1 MIRERANRL
10 AKFISSCMTTALAAF
25 AALACFSCSNFEEG
39 AFLKKYGDIAS
50 VTSIYPSRGLI
61 SEGGRLYTDDTDELV
76 IDYYVDNPGHDEFEC
91 SLSVPGVTDLVAEG
105 ITVTSD
111 NLNRITVTYPQGFLA
126 SRNVDTGGTGD
137 VSPYVSIVRK
147 SDNYAQ
153 CYDNRALYCNT
164 RPPAASALSQLYSD
178 ITVDPPINERLVVC
192 FSVATIPTD
201 VYLLRVVDKR
211 SGTVHSYDVSGG
223 TIANQA
229 SNGWELTS
237 TVPGTLEPTYDEGP
251 SFTPSGTA
259 YYIETDV
266 QNLKSRTPF
275 DIELTFYD
283 RGGLSATTT
292 TVSHGR
298 KLAAPTCNIATGTP
312 TLWNTFDQPYVDFI
326 IYAPSNCSDA
336 TLHFAIEDD
345 AGNPVADING
355 NVSTV
360 TGAATF
366 RLYPKVDGSVQTYTV
381 SQAYATKAGWIDSNN
396 ATSAIGVNGDLN
408 VEGKMLDDVTY
419 SPTPAAGTSYPQETE
434 VTITSPQG
442 ADITWYCT
450 GRPVETGPSPVKV
463 VLEAAGTHDFGA
475 APYKDY
481 YQTHGVTNASYS
493 VAATVVYVAS
503 YGHAQSDPTEPGD
516 GTKDNPF
523 DNFTDAINLLDGA
536 GSAVNPLNTIYVLDD
551 MIGMNSPIS
560 ISNGYYNIVGC
571 KGKTPGNPAKL
582 GNATSGTVLAVN
594 GSATVTLRA
603 ITIADHTYADSGVVS
618 VIGGTFILKDHV
630 KITGNMDST
639 GKAHNIQLGSGQKI
653 SVDADGLAGTKVGV
667 SVIDTPAIGT
677 PTLITTGYKDSA
689 SSADLPLAHFVSD
702 AGFASMLSE
711 ETATL
716 GEAVFAAGGGSID
729 IGDIYSVSFEEDA
742 ASSVGSL
749 HVYKAVATSSAGT
762 TDITSEITSWSMK
775 LYCLNSYTGTTFDT
789 NEADLFG
796 FDEATYVLKINA
808 VYGGNTYSSE
818 IEIKHLA
825 SEFSTN
831 ADTLYS
837 ASADMTN
844 NIHAKVENV
853 AGGIKFTISRPH
865 ETWYEPSA
873 GGGFGVIIIYRQEVG
888 GATSLRCE
896 YSPDPSATTAEVFW
910 PLCDT
915 GARYVYDVQIEPINP
930 RSYRECIRHEMLSI
944 TPDDGGG
951 VETITYSGGTS
962 LSVTASFVSEKPKI
976 VITDPPMSATG
987 DSRVES
993 YQMEVHYNAGENW
1006 SQTDTEWMTCYS
1018 CAPTSLVHLDPYA
1031 GTGTDFRTQ
1040 LASFGHDRFF
1050 SEVKFVFTIDSC
1062 PGQKWAH
1069 KVVDSNYVVVG
1080 PAGSAA
1086 IPADFKKITAG
1097 SFKRKESSTSA
1108 TAYTVTLTKD
1118 FYMCEHEVTQKE
1130 WFEVMGVKQED
1141 MYATDKGWGDN
1152 YPVYYVNWYHAIAY
1166 CNKKSA
1172 AEGLTPCYTVS
1183 GVSDWGTLAYASIPT
1198 SSDST
1203 WNAASYDP
1211 DADGYRLPTEAE
1223 WEYAALGDYKDDP
1236 NWNGYGSNSSASVFA
1251 GYNGSNDINDYAW
1264 CAGTATDRKT
1274 HEVKGMA
1281 TNSYDLY
1288 DMSGNVYEWCW
1299 DWNGNYASA
1308 DVTDPLGASGSS
1320 RVYRGGSW
1328 NLGASYCSVAYRNG
1342 ASPYGRDSIVGFR
1355 VVRNAP

>member
-1 MIRERANRL
+1 MIKKNAGRFVKL
-10 AKFISSCMTTALAAF
+10 ISSLISALA
-25 AALACFSCSNFEEG
+25 LYSCSNFQEG
-39 AFLKKYGDIAS
+39 DFLKKYGDIAS
-50 VTSIYPSRGLI
+50 VQSVSFSRTAIRGGDGWYNVDSSGDLTI
-61 SEGGRLYTDDTDELV
+61 SYQ
-76 IDYYVDNPGHDEFEC
+76 IDNPGNVDLEA
-91 SLSVPGVTDLVAEG
+91 SLSVAGVADLVTAG
-105 ITVTSD
+105 ITYTVDSKTSV
-111 NLNRITVTYPQGFLA
+111 TVTYPAPYLSSA
-126 SRNVDTGGTGD
+126 DMDAGGTGD
-137 VSPYVSIVRK
+137 ISPKLFLTRT

-153 CYDNRALYCNT
+153 SYDTQRVKCNAP
-164 RPPAASALSQLYSD
+164 PPAFTNALSQIYSD
-178 ITVDPPINERLVVC
+178 AAVDPPINERLALC
-192 FSVATIPTD
+192 FSLPTLPQD

-223 TIANQA
+223 TIADQT
-229 SNGWELTS
+229 SNGWDLTS
-237 TVPGTLEPTYDEGP
+237 TAPGTLEPTYDGGP
-251 SFTPSGTA
+251 AFTPSGTA
-259 YYIETDV
+259 YYIATDV

-298 KLAAPTCNIATGTP
+298 KLATPTCNIATGTP

-366 RLYPKVDGSVQTYTV
+366 RLYPKTDGSAQTYTV
-381 SQAYATKAGWIDSNN
+381 SQAYATKAGWLDSND
-396 ATSAIGVNGDLN
+396 AASTIGVSGALN
-408 VEGKMLDDVTY
+408 VEGKMLDDVVY
-419 SPTPAAGTSYPQETE
+419 SPTPGASCPQETE
-434 VTITSPQG
+434 VTIASAQG

-450 GRPVETGPSPVKV
+450 GRPVETGPSPIKF
-463 VLEAAGTHDFGA
+463 VLEAADSYTFGA

-481 YQTHGVTNASYS
+481 YQTPGIKNATYNVS
-493 VAATVVYVAS
+493 ATTVYVAS
-503 YGHAQSDPTEPGD
+503 DGHGPGDTPAGD
-516 GTKDNPF
+516 GTKDHPF
-523 DNFTDAINLLDGA
+523 KTFSQAKYLLDNA
-536 GSAVNPLNTIYVLDD
+536 GTPDNQNNTIYVLDD
-551 MIGMNSPIS
+551 MTSIDGLTS
-560 ISNGYYNIVGC
+560 ISGGYYNIVGC
-571 KGKTPGNPAKL
+571 KDKTPGNSVNL
-582 GNATSGTVLAVN
+582 GANGDGTVLQV
-594 GSATVTLRA
+594 SAGTLTLRS
-603 ITIADHTYADSGVVS
+603 ITITGATNASSGVVN
-618 VIGGTFILKDHV
+618 VTGGTFTLKDHV
-630 KITGNMDST
+630 RITGNVDST

-653 SVDADGLAGTKVGV
+653 NVDAYGLAGTKVGV
-667 SVIDTPAIGT
+667 SVIDTPTIGT

-689 SSADLPLAHFVSD
+689 SSADLPIVHFVSD
-702 AGFASMLSE
+702 SGYAAILSE
-711 ETATL
+711 ATATL
-716 GEAVFAAGGGSID
+716 GEAAFAVGGGSID
-729 IGDIYSVSFEEDA
+729 IGEIYSVDFEEDA

-749 HVYKAVATSSAGT
+749 HVYKAIATSSAGT

-831 ADTLYS
+831 ATDLYS

-873 GGGFGVIIIYRQEVG
+873 GGGFGVITIYRQEVG
-888 GATSLRCE
+888 GATPLRCE

-910 PLCDT
+910 PLCDAGT
-915 GARYVYDVQIEPINP
+915 RYVYDVQIEPINP
-930 RSYRECIRHEMLSI
+930 RSYREYIRHEMLSI

-951 VETITYSGGTS
+951 EENIVYSSGT
-962 LSVTASFVSEKPKI
+962 LSATASFVAEKPKVVIANPPTI
-976 VITDPPMSATG
+976 VTPDP
-987 DSRVES
+987 RVES

-1006 SQTDTEWMTCYS
+1006 SQPDTEWMTYYI
-1018 CAPTSLVHLDPYA
+1018 CAPTSLVHIDPYD
-1031 GTGTDFRTQ
+1031 GTGTDFRTM
-1040 LASFGHDRFF
+1040 LASYGHDRFF
-1050 SEVKFVFTIDSC
+1050 IQVKFVFTLASC

-1069 KVVDSNYVVVG
+1069 KVVDSNYVVMG
-1080 PAGSAA
+1080 AAGSAA

-1097 SFKRKESSTSA
+1097 SFKRAASA
-1108 TAYTVTLTKD
+1108 GDTAYTVTLTKD

-1141 MYATDKGWGDN
+1141 MYATDNGWGDN
-1152 YPVYYVNWYHAIAY
+1152 YPVYYVNWYQAIAY

-1198 SSDST
+1198 SSNST

-1223 WEYAALGDYKDDP
+1223 WEYAVLGDYKDDP
-1236 NWNGYGSNSSASVFA
+1236 NWNGYGNSSNSSAVVFA
-1251 GYNGSNDINDYAW
+1251 GYNGSNSIDAYAW
-1264 CAGTATDRKT
+1264 HDGNASNKT
-1274 HEVKGMA
+1274 HVVKDKDP
-1281 TNSYDLY
+1281 NSYSLY
-1288 DMSGNVYEWCW
+1288 DMSGNVSEWCW
-1299 DWNGNYASA
+1299 DWYGSYDSA
-1308 DVTDPLGASGSS
+1308 DVSDPSGASFGSYRIS
-1320 RVYRGGSW
+1320 RGGSW
-1328 NLGASYCSVAYRNG
+1328 CSDADSCSVAYRNND
-1342 ASPYGRDSIVGFR
+1342 SPNYRYDSLGFR

>member
-111 NLNRITVTYPQGFLA
+111 NINRITVTYPQTFLA

-178 ITVDPPINERLVVC
+178 TTVDPPINERLVVC

-223 TIANQA
+223 TIADQT
-229 SNGWELTS
+229 SNGWDLTS
-237 TVPGTLEPTYDEGP
+237 TVPGTLEPTYDDGP
-251 SFTPSGTA
+251 AFTPTGPA
-259 YYIETDV
+259 YYIATDV

-298 KLAAPTCNIATGTP
+298 KLATPTCNIATGTP

-326 IYAPSNCSDA
+326 IYAPSNCGDA

-366 RLYPKVDGSVQTYTV
+366 RLYPKVDGTIQTYTV

-396 ATSAIGVNGDLN
+396 AASAIGVNGDLN

-419 SPTPAAGTSYPQETE
+419 SPTPGASCPQETE
-434 VTITSPQG
+434 VTITSAQG

-450 GRPVETGPSPVKV
+450 GRPVETGPSPIKF
-463 VLEAAGTHDFGA
+463 VLEAADNYTFGA

-481 YQTHGVTNASYS
+481 YQTPGIKNATYNVS
-493 VAATVVYVAS
+493 ATTVYVAS
-503 YGHAQSDPTEPGD
+503 DGHGPGDTPAGD
-516 GTKDNPF
+516 GTKGHPF
-523 DNFTDAINLLDGA
+523 KTFSQAKYLLDNA
-536 GSAVNPLNTIYVLDD
+536 GTPDNPLNTIYVLDD
-551 MIGMNSPIS
+551 MTS
-560 ISNGYYNIVGC
+560 IDGLSDFSNGYYNIVGC
-571 KGKTPGNPAKL
+571 KGKTPGSPARL
-582 GNATSGTVLAVN
+582 GVNGGGTVLAVN
-594 GSATVTLRA
+594 GSATVSLRA
-603 ITIADHTYADSGVVS
+603 ITITGDTNAASGVVS
-618 VIGGTFILKDHV
+618 VLGGTFILKDKV
-630 KITGNMDST
+630 NITGNTYAS
-639 GKAHNIQLGSGQKI
+639 GNARNISLGSGQKI
-653 SVDADGLAGTKVGV
+653 NVDADGLAGTKVGISAV
-667 SVIDTPAIGT
+667 DVP
-677 PTLITTGYKDSA
+677 TTGNPVVFTSGYAASA
-689 SSADLPLAHFVSD
+689 SAADLPYAHFTSD
-702 AGFASMLSE
+702 SGYAAILSE
-711 ETATL
+711 ATATL
-716 GEAVFAAGGGSID
+716 GEAAFAVGGGSID
-729 IGDIYSVSFEEDA
+729 IGEIYSVSFEEDA

-808 VYGGNTYSSE
+808 VYGGATYSSE

-831 ADTLYS
+831 AATLYS

-853 AGGIKFTISRPH
+853 SGGIKFTISRPH

-873 GGGFGVIIIYRQEVG
+873 GGGIGVITIYRQEVG
-888 GATSLRCE
+888 TATPLRCE

-915 GARYVYDVQIEPINP
+915 GTRYVYSVQIEPINP
-930 RSYRECIRHEMLSI
+930 RSYREYIRHEMVSI

-951 VETITYSGGTS
+951 EENITYSGGT
-962 LSVTASFVSEKPKI
+962 LSATASFVAEKPKVVIANPPTI
-976 VITDPPMSATG
+976 VTPDP
-987 DSRVES
+987 RVES
-993 YQMEVHYNAGENW
+993 YQMEVHYNAGEDW
-1006 SQTDTEWMTCYS
+1006 GQPDTEWMTYYI
-1018 CAPTSLVHLDPYA
+1018 CAPTSLVHIDPYD
-1031 GTGTDFRTQ
+1031 GTGTDFRTM

-1050 SEVKFVFTIDSC
+1050 IQVKFVFTLSSC
-1062 PGQKWAH
+1062 PGQKWSH
-1069 KVVDSNYVVVG
+1069 KVVDSNYVVMG
-1080 PAGSAA
+1080 AAGSAA
-1086 IPADFKKITAG
+1086 N
-1097 SFKRKESSTSA
+1097 
-1108 TAYTVTLTKD
+1108 VT
-1118 FYMCEHEVTQKE
+1118 FVHS
-1130 WFEVMGVKQED
+1130 
-1141 MYATDKGWGDN
+1141 N
-1152 YPVYYVNWYHAIAY
+1152 
-1166 CNKKSA
+1166 
-1172 AEGLTPCYTVS
+1172 
-1183 GVSDWGTLAYASIPT
+1183 
-1198 SSDST
+1198 
-1203 WNAASYDP
+1203 
-1211 DADGYRLPTEAE
+1211 
-1223 WEYAALGDYKDDP
+1223 YAALASSVWTKTYQVGAAAAVNITSNDLVAISASTGDTIVFTYDHEKVGGVTATVSNGRDFAPVDV
-1236 NWNGYGSNSSASVFA
+1236 NTTAHTVTFNTAGLSNAEGRWYLTISGYGAYYDSGVVQ
-1251 GYNGSNDINDYAW
+1251 
-1264 CAGTATDRKT
+1264 TAPVSQEFVITL
-1274 HEVKGMA
+1274 
-1281 TNSYDLY
+1281 N
-1288 DMSGNVYEWCW
+1288 
-1299 DWNGNYASA
+1299 
-1308 DVTDPLGASGSS
+1308 
-1320 RVYRGGSW
+1320 
-1328 NLGASYCSVAYRNG
+1328 
-1342 ASPYGRDSIVGFR
+1342 
-1355 VVRNAP
+1355 

>member
-1 MIRERANRL
+1 
-10 AKFISSCMTTALAAF
+10 MTTALAAF

-61 SEGGRLYTDDTDELV
+61 SEGGRLYTDDADELV

-178 ITVDPPINERLVVC
+178 TTVDPPINERLVVC

-223 TIANQA
+223 TIADQT

-237 TVPGTLEPTYDEGP
+237 TAPGTLEPTYDDGP
-251 SFTPSGTA
+251 AFTPTGPA
-259 YYIETDV
+259 YYIATDV

-298 KLAAPTCNIATGTP
+298 KLATPTCNIATGTP

-326 IYAPSNCSDA
+326 IYAPSNCGDA

-366 RLYPKVDGSVQTYTV
+366 RLYPKVDGTIQTYTV

-396 ATSAIGVNGDLN
+396 AASAIGVNGDLN

-419 SPTPAAGTSYPQETE
+419 SPTPGASCPQETE
-434 VTITSPQG
+434 VTITSAQG
-442 ADITWYCT
+442 ADITWSYGT
-450 GRPVETGPSPVKV
+450 HAPETGPSPIKF
-463 VLEAAGTHDFGA
+463 VLEAAGNYTFEA

-503 YGHAQSDPTEPGD
+503 DGHGPGDTPAGD
-516 GTKDNPF
+516 GTKDHPF
-523 DNFTDAINLLDGA
+523 KTFSQAKYLLDNA
-536 GSAVNPLNTIYVLDD
+536 GTPDNPLNTIYVLDD
-551 MIGMNSPIS
+551 MTS
-560 ISNGYYNIVGC
+560 IDGLSDFSNGYYNIVGC
-571 KGKTPGNPAKL
+571 KGKTPGSPVNL
-582 GNATSGTVLAVN
+582 GVNGGGTVLSVN
-594 GSATVTLRA
+594 GTATVSLRA
-603 ITIADHTYADSGVVS
+603 ITITGDTNAASGVVS
-618 VIGGTFILKDHV
+618 VLGGTFILKDKV
-630 KITGNMDST
+630 NITGNTYAS
-639 GKAHNIQLGSGQKI
+639 GNARNISLGSGQKI
-653 SVDADGLAGTKVGV
+653 NVDADGLAGTKVGISAV
-667 SVIDTPAIGT
+667 DVP
-677 PTLITTGYKDSA
+677 TTGNPVVFTSGYAASA
-689 SSADLPLAHFVSD
+689 SAADLPYAHFTSD
-702 AGFASMLSE
+702 SGYAAILSE
-711 ETATL
+711 ATATL
-716 GEAVFAAGGGSID
+716 GEAAFAVGGGSID
-729 IGDIYSVSFEEDA
+729 IGEIYSVDFEEDA

-749 HVYKAVATSSAGT
+749 HVYKAIATSSSGT

-831 ADTLYS
+831 ASTLYY

-873 GGGFGVIIIYRQEVG
+873 GGGIGVITIYRQEVG

-915 GARYVYDVQIEPINP
+915 GTRYVYSVQIEPINP
-930 RSYRECIRHEMLSI
+930 RSYREYIRHEMLSI

-951 VETITYSGGTS
+951 EETIVYSSGT
-962 LSVTASFVSEKPKI
+962 LSATASFVAEKPKVVIANPPTI
-976 VITDPPMSATG
+976 VTPDP
-987 DSRVES
+987 RVES
-993 YQMEVHYNAGENW
+993 YQMEVHYNAGEDW
-1006 SQTDTEWMTCYS
+1006 GQPDTEWMTYYI
-1018 CAPTSLVHLDPYA
+1018 CAPTSLVHIDPYD
-1031 GTGTDFRTQ
+1031 GTGTDFRTM

-1050 SEVKFVFTIDSC
+1050 IQVKFVFTLSSC

-1097 SFKRKESSTSA
+1097 SFTRKATSTA
-1108 TAYTVTLTKD
+1108 TTAYTVTLTKD

-1183 GVSDWGTLAYASIPT
+1183 SVSDWGTLDFASIPT
-1198 SSDST
+1198 SGDST

-1211 DADGYRLPTEAE
+1211 DANGYRLPTEAE

-1236 NWNGYGSNSSASVFA
+1236 NWDGYGDSSDSSASVFA

-1328 NLGASYCSVAYRNG
+1328 NLGASYCSVAYRSG
-1342 ASPYGRDSIVGFR
+1342 ASPYGRQSIVGFR